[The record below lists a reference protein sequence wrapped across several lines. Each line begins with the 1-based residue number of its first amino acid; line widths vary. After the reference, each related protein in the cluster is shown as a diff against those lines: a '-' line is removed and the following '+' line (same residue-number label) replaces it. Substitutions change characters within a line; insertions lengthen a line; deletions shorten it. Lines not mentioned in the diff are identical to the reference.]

1 MASGLALWVAQR
13 KLVAPFFVWLTVG
26 LYDPPVRELMGYR
39 WSGRDEWLHR
49 RFGNLVRVIFA
60 FVPPRY
66 RKHPRARAGSTV
78 PSGRIPADAP
88 LPQTPAR
95 NLPPL
100 DERDNPMHY
109 CPEV

>member
-1 MASGLALWVAQR
+1 
-13 KLVAPFFVWLTVG
+13 
-26 LYDPPVRELMGYR
+26 MGYQ
-39 WSGRDEWLHR
+39 WSSRDEWLHR

-66 RKHPRARAGSTV
+66 RKHPRARAGLDRA
-78 PSGRIPADAP
+78 SGRIPADAP

-100 DERDNPMHY
+100 DRRGNPMHY
-109 CPEV
+109 CPKL